1 MHSNLSRLGLGCYP
15 LGGGYGTVAE
25 EEAVATVDTALEHGW
40 TLLDTAEAYL
50 ESEARLGS
58 ILRGRRDRVFLAT
71 KVFPC
76 EAYSYANMRRAL
88 DNSLRKLQTDRIDLY
103 QLHGP
108 QDWVM
113 AFDDSPTIDELGANL
128 RRLLDSGD
136 ILNVGVCNLPV
147 STLQALSEQVPL
159 FSTQNLLSILDREG
173 GDDGIHLPVEQEIL
187 PWAHANDVA
196 FLAFSPLA
204 RGLLADNLDPDRTFP
219 VDDERHFLPRFDPAN
234 YPEWV
239 ALAHRLQAW
248 ANDHGR
254 SLVHLAVAW
263 TLSVPGVTSTLIGAK
278 SARQIEA
285 IAGADSWLLSP
296 SELVEIEGVVATLPE
311 SAHGTKSIVWDH
323 FPASA
328 LAGMSDRRHGR

>member
-1 MHSNLSRLGLGCYP
+1 MTGELSRLGLGCYP
-15 LGGGYGTVAE
+15 LGGGYGTVAD
-25 EEAVATVDTALEHGW
+25 EEAAATVDAALAHGW

-50 ESEARLGS
+50 ESEARLGK
-58 ILRGRRDRVFLAT
+58 ILQGRRDRVFLAT

-113 AFDDSPTIDELGANL
+113 AFDDSPAVDELGANL

-147 STLQALSEQVPL
+147 VTLKALNAQVPL

-187 PWAHANDVA
+187 PWAHANGVA

-204 RGLLADNLDPDRTFP
+204 RGLLADNLDPSRTFP
-219 VDDERHFLPRFDPAN
+219 PDDERHFLPRFGPAT
-234 YPEWV
+234 YPDWV

-263 TLSVPGVTSTLIGAK
+263 TLSMPGVTTTLIGAK
-278 SARQIEA
+278 SPRQIEA
-285 IAGADSWLLSP
+285 ISGAETWTLSP
-296 SELVEIEGVVATLPE
+296 SDLAEIEAIVATLPE
-311 SAHGTKSIVWDH
+311 SAHAKSIVWDH

>member
-1 MHSNLSRLGLGCYP
+1 MAGGLSRLGLGCYP
-15 LGGGYGTVAE
+15 LGGGYGPVSD
-25 EEAVATVDTALEHGW
+25 EEARATVDVALSSGW

-50 ESEARLGS
+50 ESETRLGD
-58 ILRGRRDRVFLAT
+58 ILRGRRDSVFLAT

-76 EAYSYANMRRAL
+76 EPYSYRAMRQAL
-88 DNSLRKLQTDRIDLY
+88 DNSLRKLKTDRIDLY

-113 AFDDSPTIDELGANL
+113 PFPDGPSIEELGDNL
-128 RRLLDSGD
+128 QRLLDSGD

-147 STLQALSEQVPL
+147 ETLEGLNSRVRL

-173 GDDGIHLPVEQEIL
+173 GDDDIHLPVEQEIL
-187 PWAHANDVA
+187 PWCLSNDVG

-204 RGLLADNLDPDRTFP
+204 RGLLSDNADPTRTFSP
-219 VDDERHFLPRFDPAN
+219 DDERHFLPRFSPEV

-254 SLVHLAVAW
+254 TLVHLAVAW

-278 SARQIEA
+278 TPGQIEA
-285 IAGADSWLLSP
+285 IAGADTWILSA
-296 SELVEIEGVVATLPE
+296 EDLREIEDIVLTLPA
-311 SAHGTKSIVWDH
+311 SARDAKSIVWDH

-328 LAGMSDRRHGR
+328 LAGMVHKRHGT

>member
-1 MHSNLSRLGLGCYP
+1 MTRSLSRLGLGCYP
-15 LGGGYGTVAE
+15 LGGGYGPVSDAE
-25 EEAVATVDTALEHGW
+25 AQATVDTALSSGW

-50 ESEARLGS
+50 DSEVRLGQ
-58 ILRGRRDRVFLAT
+58 ILKGRRDAVFLAT

-76 EAYSYANMRRAL
+76 ESYSYRNMRRAL

-113 AFDDSPTIDELGANL
+113 PFPDSPTLDELGDSL
-128 RRLLDSGD
+128 QRLLDSGD
-136 ILNVGVCNLPV
+136 ILNVGVCNLSV
-147 STLQALSEQVPL
+147 ETLQGLNDRVRL

-187 PWAHANDVA
+187 PWCVRNDVG

-204 RGLLADNLDPDRTFP
+204 RGLLSDNADPKRVFAP
-219 VDDERHFLPRFDPAN
+219 DDERHFLPRFSPEV
-234 YPEWV
+234 YPDWV
-239 ALAHRLQAW
+239 HLAHKLQAW

-254 SLVHLAVAW
+254 TLVHLAVAW
-263 TLSVPGVTSTLIGAK
+263 TLAVPGVTSTLIGAK
-278 SARQIEA
+278 SPKQIEA
-285 IAGADSWLLSP
+285 IAGADTWELSAQDLL
-296 SELVEIEGVVATLPE
+296 EIEGIVDTIPA
-311 SAHGTKSIVWDH
+311 SARDAKSIVWDH

-328 LAGMSDRRHGR
+328 LAGMVRKRHD